1 MSVAQQNNRDN
12 RRIESRAGERTGSP
26 TIDRIHEETKMNE
39 PKEVFLLLLSNAR
52 HGTARRK
59 IYSEISQQSQI
70 PEVREVL
77 RTRAFVAEKIV
88 ETLTSAANSLVLT
101 RHK

>member
-52 HGTARRK
+52 HGQRAGRFTAR
-59 IYSEISQQSQI
+59 
-70 PEVREVL
+70 
-77 RTRAFVAEKIV
+77 
-88 ETLTSAANSLVLT
+88 SANN
-101 RHK
+101 HKYRR